1 MPMMPEQAFYLS
13 IHVNESEGASGF
25 EVWVPNDSTYES
37 ENREISDDLAEK
49 ILEALAEFGLPNRG
63 LKTSDYVWTG
73 SDNVTH
79 YDYYPDGHL
88 ADYLGVLRY
97 SRRAGMVGLLVEHG
111 FIDGLSADVAI
122 LSNDNDLV
130 RMGYDDAD
138 AIASEFVSAP
148 AFGSASASVSGAT
161 ASLSLPVTSS
171 ASSVTNAA
179 FAVSAGGTT
188 RWYQASRTSDSSSWT
203 AAVPLSDFRAYGA
216 YSVAAWASVNGGS
229 AAAVGKASFA
239 VAPAHG
245 DGNRGGRLR
254 PRHSGVHLGDL
265 GHRHRPRL
273 LRGHRAQRQVV
284 LERGADLGCDVLRD
298 DRRVQSRW
306 RARALTRVDA
316 WLEDGM
322 GAISRLGSTTCALS
336 GVSAPAFGSASAS
349 VSGATASLSLPVT
362 SSASSVTNAA
372 FAVSAGGTTRWYQAS
387 RTSDSSSWTAAVP
400 LSDFRAYGAY
410 SVAAWASVNGGSAA
424 AVGKAS
430 FAVAQPTGT
439 VTAAAASGLAIAAST
454 SVTSATGIDHVS
466 YAVTAPNGKSCWSE
480 AQTSGATCSATIDV
494 SSLGGG
500 AGTYAVD
507 AWLEDGMGAIS
518 RLGSTTCAL
527 SGVSAPAFGSASA
540 SVSGATASLS
550 LPVTSSASSVTNAAF
565 AVSAGGTTRWYQAS
579 RTSDSSSWTAAVPL
593 SDFRAYGAYSVAAWA
608 SVNGGSAAAVGKASF
623 AVAQPTGTVT
633 AAAASGLAIAAST
646 SVTSATGIDHVS
658 YAVTAPNGKSCWSEA
673 QTSGATCSAT
683 IDVVQSLGGGAG
695 TYAVDAWLED
705 GMGAIS
711 RLGSTTCALS
721 GVSAPAFGSASAS
734 VSGATASLSLPVTS
748 SASSVTNAAFAVSAG
763 GTTRWYQASRTSD
776 SSSWT
781 AAVPLSDFRAYGAY
795 SVAAWASGMVVRPP
809 PSVRRRSPSPSPRGR

>member
-1 MPMMPEQAFYLS
+1 MVPRTHSDGTEVGVAERVQYAHDAGASVYLS

-138 AIASEFVSAP
+138 AIASEF
-148 AFGSASASVSGAT
+148 
-161 ASLSLPVTSS
+161 
-171 ASSVTNAA
+171 
-179 FAVSAGGTT
+179 
-188 RWYQASRTSDSSSWT
+188 
-203 AAVPLSDFRAYGA
+203 
-216 YSVAAWASVNGGS
+216 
-229 AAAVGKASFA
+229 
-239 VAPAHG
+239 
-245 DGNRGGRLR
+245 
-254 PRHSGVHLGDL
+254 
-265 GHRHRPRL
+265 
-273 LRGHRAQRQVV
+273 
-284 LERGADLGCDVLRD
+284 
-298 DRRVQSRW
+298 
-306 RARALTRVDA
+306 
-316 WLEDGM
+316 
-322 GAISRLGSTTCALS
+322 
-336 GVSAPAFGSASAS
+336 VSAPAFGSASAS

-683 IDVVQSLGGGAG
+683 IDVSSLGGGAG

-721 GVSAPAFGSASAS
+721 VTETASGETEIMGDFSGSSQDLADRFIKTGYSYPS
-734 VSGATASLSLPVTS
+734 ASLSPGG
-748 SASSVTNAAFAVSAG
+748 ASSIEDFCSILVEQAKSEGVRADVVFAQAMYETGWLQFGGRVPASAFNFSGIGATDSTNDYCTFPDVKTGLLAQVQHLKGYATKAQLNQACVDPRYSTLVSLGYIGSAP
-763 GTTRWYQASRTSD
+763 T
-776 SSSWT
+776 
-781 AAVPLSDFRAYGAY
+781 VELLSQK
-795 SVAAWASGMVVRPP
+795 WASNSQYGT
-809 PSVRRRSPSPSPRGR
+809 SIIAIINSI